1 MEKEE
6 KDTIVSYT
14 LSSPGKGKN
23 TDFSENLPVPGGVGF
38 RCDYATLYKTS
49 PEDSNMSQ
57 V

>member
-6 KDTIVSYT
+6 KDTIVSYA

-23 TDFSENLPVPGGVGF
+23 TDFSENLPIPGGVGF
-38 RCDYATLYKTS
+38 RCEYATLYKPS